1 LSPEVHKRGR
11 PRCEQ
16 TRANIL
22 AATFALLDEGGPGA
36 ATMDAIAQRAGVSKA
51 TVYRW
56 WPSRGWV
63 ILESLVELME
73 RESAFVDTGSLATD
87 LRAQVRALARIL
99 RTSSG
104 SSIAAIIAEMQT
116 DPEIG
121 QAFREAFL
129 ARRRRSAKAMLAR
142 AEARG
147 ELRPGLDPELVL
159 DLLYAPL
166 YLRLLLKHQPIDEAF
181 VEQSLR
187 LVLSGL
193 QPD

>member
-1 LSPEVHKRGR
+1 MSPEIHRRGR
-11 PRCEQ
+11 PRCEH
-16 TRANIL
+16 TRTCIL
-22 AATFALLDEGGPGA
+22 AATEALLAEGGPGA

-73 RESAFVDTGSLATD
+73 RESAFVDTGSLAGD
-87 LRAQVRALARIL
+87 LRAQVGALARLL

-121 QAFREAFL
+121 QAFREAYL
-129 ARRRRSAKAMLAR
+129 ARRRRSAKEMLAR
-142 AEARG
+142 AERRG

-166 YLRLLLKHQPIDEAF
+166 YLRLLLQHQPIDEAF
-181 VEQSLR
+181 LEQGLR